1 MSILALKRILAS
13 FALCVASPLA
23 GYAVPVVPN
32 FTSGTITSETNTK
45 TTVVEMIRSQEYS
58 NGYTY
63 SVSGMNVQA
72 NDTGIPVP
80 TVPIAV
86 PGNGTASVSTPTCM
100 QNAGNLCYGT
110 SYSVMNQGQPFQL
123 TETYMGPGIFRETQI
138 DRTTTQE
145 SAIKSM
151 SVFVQ

>member
-1 MSILALKRILAS
+1 MTMLALKRSLVLV
-13 FALCVASPLA
+13 ALCVASPLA

-45 TTVVEMIRSQEYS
+45 TTVVEMIQSQEYS
-58 NGYTY
+58 NGHTY
-63 SVSGMNVQA
+63 SVSGMNVVA
-72 NDTGIPVP
+72 NDTGLPVP

-86 PGNGTASVSTPTCM
+86 GNGTTAVTTPTCM
-100 QNAGNLCYGT
+100 PNNGNLCYGT

>member
-1 MSILALKRILAS
+1 MALLALKRVTVTVV
-13 FALCVASPLA
+13 LCVASPLD

-32 FTSGTITSETNTK
+32 FTSGTITSDTNSK
-45 TTVVEMIRSQEYS
+45 TTVVETIRSQDYS

-63 SVSGMNVQA
+63 SVSGYNVQA
-72 NDTGIPVP
+72 NETGLPVP

-86 PGNGTASVSTPTCM
+86 GNGTTAVTTPTCM
-100 QNAGNLCYGT
+100 PNNGNLCYGST
-110 SYSVMNQGQPFQL
+110 YSVINQGHPFQL

-145 SAIKSM
+145 TATKSM

>member
-1 MSILALKRILAS
+1 MALFAFKRTIATV
-13 FALCVASPLA
+13 ALCVATPLA
-23 GYAVPVVPN
+23 GYAIPVVPN
-32 FTSGTITSETNTK
+32 FTSGTITSDTNSK
-45 TTVVEMIRSQEYS
+45 TTVVETIRSQEYS

-72 NDTGIPVP
+72 NETGLPVP

-86 PGNGTASVSTPTCM
+86 GNGTTAVTTPTCM
-100 QNAGNLCYGT
+100 PNNGNLCYGST
-110 SYSVMNQGQPFQL
+110 YSVINQGHPFQL

-145 SAIKSM
+145 TATKSM